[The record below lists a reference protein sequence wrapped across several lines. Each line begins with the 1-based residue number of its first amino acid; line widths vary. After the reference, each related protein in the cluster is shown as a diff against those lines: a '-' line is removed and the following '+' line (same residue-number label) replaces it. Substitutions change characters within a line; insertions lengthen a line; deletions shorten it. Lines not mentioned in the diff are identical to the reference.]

1 MIEMDEGTRGLSRKA
16 LFDSAKLV
24 ILLGILLFIPA
35 WSLHFWQA
43 WIFWLVLSASGLA
56 ITLYFL
62 KWDPSFIERRL
73 PAAEKEGSQK
83 VIQVSATLFFV
94 AEIVVSGL
102 DHRFHWSHVPPVLVV
117 LSDLLVAMGFA
128 AMFQVFKENRFA
140 SSIIEVNRN
149 QSVISTGPYRIVRHP
164 MYAGALLM
172 QVFTPLAL
180 GSYWALLSF
189 PLLFSAAAW
198 RLVNEEKFLATH
210 LPGYDEYR
218 RKTRY
223 RLIPFVW

>member
-1 MIEMDEGTRGLSRKA
+1 MAEGTHGLTRKA
-16 LFDSAKLV
+16 LFGTAKVV
-24 ILLGILLFIPA
+24 ILLGILLFVPA

-43 WIFWLVLSASGLA
+43 WIFWLVLSASGLL
-56 ITLYFL
+56 ITFYFL

-73 PAAEKEGSQK
+73 PAAEREGSQK
-83 VIQVSATLFFV
+83 VIQAFATAFFI

-102 DHRFHWSHVPPVLVV
+102 DHRFHWSHVPPVLVI
-117 LSDLLVAMGFA
+117 LSDLLVAMGFV

-149 QSVISTGPYRIVRHP
+149 QSVISTGPYRIIRHP

-189 PLLFSAAAW
+189 PLMFSAAAW
-198 RLVNEEKFLATH
+198 RLVNEEKFLTKH

-218 RKTRY
+218 RKTCY